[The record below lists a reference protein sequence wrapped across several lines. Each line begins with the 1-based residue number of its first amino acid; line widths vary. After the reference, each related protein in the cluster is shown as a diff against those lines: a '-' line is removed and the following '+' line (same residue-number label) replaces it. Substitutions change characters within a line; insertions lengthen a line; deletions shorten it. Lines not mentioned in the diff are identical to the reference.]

1 MNTNVARRVKHY
13 RLSKVKGYYAIF
25 EAISNSIDSFN
36 TIDNNSLITVEF
48 YRDNNDLDLGF
59 DIHEKLYREVR
70 IIDNGIG
77 FTDANFNS
85 FNTSDSAFKENLGG
99 KGLGRF
105 SWLKVFEKVKIES
118 NYFQDD
124 EFYHRSFE
132 FIMTTD
138 GIANDKVKSTTE
150 TPTGTTIY
158 LYNQKKEWL
167 IPKKIQ
173 TFAEKLI
180 EHFLPRFLDKVQ
192 PIIILKDIDSGEEIN
207 VNNYFKGNY
216 NGLIGESTISIKK
229 YDFRISVHKTKIGNS
244 NQLIYLANKR
254 ASKILNLAKTIINL
268 NADLYENDDKYYI
281 IAFVSGPYLDDSVTP
296 ERDEFTFDE
305 EEDSDGI
312 NLQEINTSVCREISK
327 IINSI
332 IDNITREKKKKLN
345 EFLAKEAPEYRYLV
359 DQNPNI
365 IDCISPI
372 ASNNEIEQHLHRAEV
387 VYKEETTK
395 QVKEILS
402 KDELN
407 EEDIEDA
414 CSKVSDAA
422 KADLTKYI
430 LWRNHVIS
438 LLNKKLTWDETK
450 KYKTED
456 ELHKLFYQMKRT
468 SNDVPY
474 ETNNLWLI
482 DERLNFHDYLASD
495 LPIDNSKGTRPDIL
509 TINTAYYFNNE
520 DNPSESFSIIE
531 FKRPMRDDYTN
542 EENPIDQVLN
552 YIQNIRFGKAKRKDG
567 TQIIIQENTPC
578 FAYIICQITSK
589 LKSLCQRR
597 DFLQTYDNMGYFKY
611 HSGLNAYIEVMSF
624 QKIAKEAKNRNRIFM
639 KKIGLT

>member
-36 TIDNNSLITVEF
+36 TIDINSLITVEF

-77 FTDANFNS
+77 FNDANFNS
-85 FNTSDSAFKENLGG
+85 FNTSDSDFKENLGG

-132 FIMTTD
+132 FIRTAD
-138 GIANDKVKSTTE
+138 GIANDKVTSATKTS
-150 TPTGTTIY
+150 TGTTIY
-158 LYNQKKEWL
+158 LYKQNKEWS

-180 EHFLPRFLDKVQ
+180 EHFLPHFLDKVQ
-192 PIIILKDIDSGEEIN
+192 PVIILKDIDSGEEIN
-207 VNNYFKGNY
+207 VNNYFKKNY
-216 NGLIGESTISIKK
+216 NGLMGESTISIKK
-229 YDFRISVHKTKIGNS
+229 HDFKISVHKTKIGSS

-268 NADLYENDDKYYI
+268 NADLYENGDKYYI
-281 IAFVSGPYLDDSVTP
+281 IAFVSGTYLDDSVTP
-296 ERDEFTFDE
+296 ERDEFAFDE
-305 EEDSDGI
+305 NETSDEI
-312 NLQEINTSVCREISK
+312 NLQEINTSVCAEINK
-327 IINSI
+327 IIKSI
-332 IDNITREKKKKLN
+332 IDNIIIEKKKKVD
-345 EFLAKEAPEYRYLV
+345 EFLAKEGPEYRYLV
-359 DQNPNI
+359 NKNPNI
-365 IDCISPI
+365 IDYISPI
-372 ASNNEIEQHLHRAEV
+372 ASANEIEQHLHKAEV
-387 VYKEETTK
+387 IYKEETTR
-395 QVKEILS
+395 QVKEILA
-402 KDELN
+402 KEDLN

-414 CSKVSDAA
+414 YSKVSDAA

-430 LWRNHVIS
+430 LWRDHVIA
-438 LLNKKLTWDETK
+438 LLNKKLAWDETN
-450 KYKTED
+450 KYKTEST
-456 ELHKLFYQMKRT
+456 LHKLFYQMKST
-468 SNDVPY
+468 SDDVPY

-495 LPIDNSKGTRPDIL
+495 LPIDNTKGDRPDIL
-509 TINTAYYFNNE
+509 TVNTAYYFNNE
-520 DNPSESFSIIE
+520 DNPGESFSIIE
-531 FKRPMRDDYTN
+531 FKRPMRDDYTD
-542 EENPIDQVLN
+542 EKNPIDQVIN
-552 YIQNIRFGKAKRKDG
+552 YIQNIRLGNALRRDG
-567 TQIIIQENTPC
+567 TQIVIQANTPC
-578 FAYIICQITSK
+578 FAYIICQITSNLK
-589 LKSLCQRR
+589 LLC
-597 DFLQTYDNMGYFKY
+597 DKKEFSQTYDNMGYFRY
-611 HSGLNAYIEVMSF
+611 HSKLNAYIEIMSF

>member
-36 TIDNNSLITVEF
+36 TIDINSLITVEF

-77 FTDANFNS
+77 FNDANFNS
-85 FNTSDSAFKENLGG
+85 FNTSDSDFKENLGG

-132 FIMTTD
+132 FIRTAE
-138 GIANDKVKSTTE
+138 GIANDKVTSATKNS
-150 TPTGTTIY
+150 TGTTIY
-158 LYNQKKEWL
+158 LYKQNKEWS

-180 EHFLPRFLDKVQ
+180 EHFLPHFLDKVQ
-192 PIIILKDIDSGEEIN
+192 PVIILKDIDSGEEIN
-207 VNNYFKGNY
+207 VNNYFKKNY
-216 NGLIGESTISIKK
+216 NGLMGESTISIKK
-229 YDFRISVHKTKIGNS
+229 HDFKISVHKTKIGSS

-268 NADLYENDDKYYI
+268 NADLYENGDKYYI
-281 IAFVSGPYLDDSVTP
+281 IAFVSGTYLDDSVTP
-296 ERDEFTFDE
+296 ERDEFAFDE
-305 EEDSDGI
+305 TETSDEI
-312 NLQEINTSVCREISK
+312 NLQEINTSVCAEINK
-327 IINSI
+327 IIKSI
-332 IDNITREKKKKLN
+332 IDNIIIEKKKKVD
-345 EFLAKEAPEYRYLV
+345 EFLAKEGPEYRYLV
-359 DQNPNI
+359 NKNPNI
-365 IDCISPI
+365 IDYISPI
-372 ASNNEIEQHLHRAEV
+372 ASANEIEQHLHKAEV
-387 VYKEETTK
+387 IYKEETTR
-395 QVKEILS
+395 QVKEILA
-402 KDELN
+402 KEDLN

-414 CSKVSDAA
+414 YFKVSDAA

-430 LWRNHVIS
+430 LWRDHVIA
-438 LLNKKLTWDETK
+438 LLNKKLAWDETN
-450 KYKTED
+450 KYKTEST
-456 ELHKLFYQMKRT
+456 LHKLFYQMKRT
-468 SNDVPY
+468 SDDVPY

-495 LPIDNSKGTRPDIL
+495 LPIDNAKGDRPDIL
-509 TINTAYYFNNE
+509 TVNTAYYFNNE
-520 DNPSESFSIIE
+520 DNPGESFSIIE
-531 FKRPMRDDYTN
+531 FKRPMRDDYTD
-542 EENPIDQVLN
+542 EKNPIDQVIN
-552 YIQNIRFGKAKRKDG
+552 YIQNIRLGNALRRDG
-567 TQIIIQENTPC
+567 TQIVIQANTPC
-578 FAYIICQITSK
+578 FAYIICQITSNLK
-589 LKSLCQRR
+589 LLC
-597 DFLQTYDNMGYFKY
+597 DKKEFSQTYDNMGYFRY
-611 HSGLNAYIEVMSF
+611 HSKLNAYIEIMSF

>member
-36 TIDNNSLITVEF
+36 TIDINSLITVEF

-77 FTDANFNS
+77 FNDANFNS
-85 FNTSDSAFKENLGG
+85 FNTSDSDFKENLGG

-132 FIMTTD
+132 FIRTAD
-138 GIANDKVKSTTE
+138 GIANDKVTSATKTS
-150 TPTGTTIY
+150 TGTTIY
-158 LYNQKKEWL
+158 LYKQNKEWS

-180 EHFLPRFLDKVQ
+180 EHFLPHFLDKVQ
-192 PIIILKDIDSGEEIN
+192 PVIILKDIDSGEEIN
-207 VNNYFKGNY
+207 VNNYFKKNY
-216 NGLIGESTISIKK
+216 NGLMGESTISIKK
-229 YDFRISVHKTKIGNS
+229 HDFKISVHKTKIGSS

-268 NADLYENDDKYYI
+268 NADLYENGDKYYI
-281 IAFVSGPYLDDSVTP
+281 IAFVSGTYLDDSVTP
-296 ERDEFTFDE
+296 ERDEFAFDE
-305 EEDSDGI
+305 NETSDEI
-312 NLQEINTSVCREISK
+312 NLQEINTSVCAEINK
-327 IINSI
+327 IIKSI
-332 IDNITREKKKKLN
+332 IDNIIIEKKKKVD
-345 EFLAKEAPEYRYLV
+345 EFLAKEGPEYRYLV
-359 DQNPNI
+359 NKNPNI
-365 IDCISPI
+365 IDYISPI
-372 ASNNEIEQHLHRAEV
+372 ASANEIEQHLHKAEV
-387 VYKEETTK
+387 IYKEETTR
-395 QVKEILS
+395 QVKEILA
-402 KDELN
+402 KEDLN

-414 CSKVSDAA
+414 YSKVSDAA

-430 LWRNHVIS
+430 LWRDHVIA
-438 LLNKKLTWDETK
+438 LLNKKLAWDETN
-450 KYKTED
+450 KYKTEST
-456 ELHKLFYQMKRT
+456 LHKLFYQMKST
-468 SNDVPY
+468 SDDVPY

-495 LPIDNSKGTRPDIL
+495 LPIDNAKGDRPDIL
-509 TINTAYYFNNE
+509 TVNTAYYFNNE
-520 DNPSESFSIIE
+520 DNPGESFSIIE
-531 FKRPMRDDYTN
+531 FKRPMRDDYTD
-542 EENPIDQVLN
+542 EKNPIDQVIN
-552 YIQNIRFGKAKRKDG
+552 YIQNIRLGNALRRDG
-567 TQIIIQENTPC
+567 TQIVIQANTPC
-578 FAYIICQITSK
+578 FAYIICQITSNLK
-589 LKSLCQRR
+589 LLC
-597 DFLQTYDNMGYFKY
+597 DKKEFSQTYDNMGYFRY
-611 HSGLNAYIEVMSF
+611 HSKLNAYIEIMSF

>member
-36 TIDNNSLITVEF
+36 TIDINSLITVEF

-77 FTDANFNS
+77 FNDANFNS
-85 FNTSDSAFKENLGG
+85 FNTSDSDFKENLGG

-132 FIMTTD
+132 FIRTAD
-138 GIANDKVKSTTE
+138 GIANDKVTSATKTS
-150 TPTGTTIY
+150 TGTTIY
-158 LYNQKKEWL
+158 LYKQNKEWS

-180 EHFLPRFLDKVQ
+180 EHFLPHFLDKVQ
-192 PIIILKDIDSGEEIN
+192 PVIILKDIDSGEEIN
-207 VNNYFKGNY
+207 VNNYFKKNY
-216 NGLIGESTISIKK
+216 NGLMGESTISIKK
-229 YDFRISVHKTKIGNS
+229 HDFKISVHKTKIGSS

-268 NADLYENDDKYYI
+268 NADLYENGDKYYI
-281 IAFVSGPYLDDSVTP
+281 IAFVSGTYLDDSVTP
-296 ERDEFTFDE
+296 ERDEFAFDE
-305 EEDSDGI
+305 NETSDEI
-312 NLQEINTSVCREISK
+312 NLQEINTSVCAEINK
-327 IINSI
+327 IIKSI
-332 IDNITREKKKKLN
+332 IDNIIMEKKKKVD
-345 EFLAKEAPEYRYLV
+345 EFLAKEGPEYRYLV
-359 DQNPNI
+359 NKNPNI
-365 IDCISPI
+365 IDYISPI
-372 ASNNEIEQHLHRAEV
+372 ASANEIEQHLHKAEV
-387 VYKEETTK
+387 IYKEETTR
-395 QVKEILS
+395 QVKEILA
-402 KDELN
+402 KEDLN

-414 CSKVSDAA
+414 YSKVSDAA

-430 LWRNHVIS
+430 LWRDHVIA
-438 LLNKKLTWDETK
+438 LLNKKLAWDETN
-450 KYKTED
+450 KYKTEST
-456 ELHKLFYQMKRT
+456 LHKLFYQMKST
-468 SNDVPY
+468 SDDVPY

-495 LPIDNSKGTRPDIL
+495 LPIDNAKGDRPDIL
-509 TINTAYYFNNE
+509 TVNTAYYFNNE
-520 DNPSESFSIIE
+520 DNPGESFSIIE
-531 FKRPMRDDYTN
+531 FKRPMRDDYTD
-542 EENPIDQVLN
+542 EKNPIDQVIN
-552 YIQNIRFGKAKRKDG
+552 YIQNIRLGNALRRDG
-567 TQIIIQENTPC
+567 TQIVIQANTPC
-578 FAYIICQITSK
+578 FAYIICQITSNLK
-589 LKSLCQRR
+589 LLC
-597 DFLQTYDNMGYFKY
+597 DKKEFSQTYDNMGYFRY
-611 HSGLNAYIEVMSF
+611 HSKLNAYIEIMSF